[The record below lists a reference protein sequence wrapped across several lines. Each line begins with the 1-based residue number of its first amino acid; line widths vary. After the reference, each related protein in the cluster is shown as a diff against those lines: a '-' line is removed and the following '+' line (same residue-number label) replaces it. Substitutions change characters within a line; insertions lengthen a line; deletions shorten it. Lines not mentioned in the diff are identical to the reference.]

1 MLFDIINTLN
11 EHLGLSKM
19 SKVTSKVRYY
29 RARVKEYPEA
39 IEGLTS
45 EQLESLNELGSLSPH
60 WSVVKNKIS
69 SIVKSSGSRVNTNP
83 ATRRS
88 YWVKEL
94 QKPERSYLLRA
105 FDTEADIENYER
117 GLLTPNMI
125 EKVKAYSQLYRTRR
139 KNLPPLD
146 DQFKEKVLTSRSR
159 AKAISEDVD
168 PLASRLS
175 AETETSVEDLDL
187 SSLNTQAVEEPQSD
201 SESDTET
208 EPEPEPEPEP
218 VKKSKR
224 KSSKKKRKPLQ

>member
-1 MLFDIINTLN
+1 
-11 EHLGLSKM
+11 M

-60 WSVVKNKIS
+60 WPIVKAKIS
-69 SIVKSSGSRVNTNP
+69 SIVKASGSRINTNP

-175 AETETSVEDLDL
+175 VETEADVNDLDL
-187 SSLNTQAVEEPQSD
+187 SSLNTQAEEETVSD
-201 SESDTET
+201 SEPDTET
-208 EPEPEPEPEP
+208 EPEPEPEPSPEP
-218 VKKSKR
+218 VKKTKKTR
-224 KSSKKKRKPLQ
+224 AKKKRKPLQ